1 MTATAL
7 SRLTLTDFRSYVGA
21 ELALDGR
28 PVFLVGPNGAGKT
41 NLLEAISLFTPG
53 RGLRGAAI
61 AELGRRLPGE
71 TVGRA
76 WAVSASVSVAG
87 EATQVGTGVAEAGAA
102 RRTVRVGGETVPP
115 GRLADHLRQVW
126 LTPAQDRLFLEG
138 AAERRRFFDRLVFAA
153 IPRHAAHAQAYDRA
167 SRERM
172 RLLTDDTQAP
182 DPAWLD
188 ALEARLAEAGAL
200 MAEARATTLAALQAE
215 IDGRGERPFPQAR
228 LSLTGEWE
236 QLAAAGAEIA
246 DIEARLA
253 EAGALMAEARATT
266 LAALQAEIDG
276 RGERPFPQA
285 RLSLTGEW
293 EQLAAAGAEI
303 ADIEARLAKALA
315 AARPR
320 DAAAGRALT
329 GPHRGDLAVVHVEKD
344 RPAAECSTGE
354 QKALI
359 LNLVLAQAA
368 SLARSDTAPSPL
380 LLLDEVAAHLD
391 ARRRGA
397 LFDEIEALGL
407 QAFLTGT
414 DEVLFEALAGRAQ
427 GFRVDGSALLTL
439 D

>member
-1 MTATAL
+1 VTATAL
-7 SRLTLTDFRSYVGA
+7 SRLTLTDFRSYAVA
-21 ELALDGR
+21 ELGLDGR

-53 RGLRGAAI
+53 RGLRGASL

-71 TVGRA
+71 AQGRA
-76 WAVSASVSVAG
+76 WAVAATLRAG
-87 EATQVGTGVAEAGAA
+87 EAETHVGTGVDVPGAA
-102 RRTVRVGGETVPP
+102 RRTVRIEGETVPP
-115 GRLADHLRQVW
+115 GRLADYLRQVW

-138 AAERRRFFDRLVFAA
+138 AGERRRFFDRLAFAA
-153 IPRHAAHAQAYDRA
+153 IPRHAAHAQAYERA
-167 SRERM
+167 MRERM
-172 RLLTDDTQAP
+172 RLLTDEAVPP

-236 QLAAAGAEIA
+236 QAAAGGASIA
-246 DIEARLA
+246 DLEARLA
-253 EAGALMAEARATT
+253 A
-266 LAALQAEIDG
+266 
-276 RGERPFPQA
+276 
-285 RLSLTGEW
+285 
-293 EQLAAAGAEI
+293 
-303 ADIEARLAKALA
+303 ALA

-329 GPHRGDLAVVHVEKD
+329 GPHRGDLEVVHAEKD
-344 RPAAECSTGE
+344 RPATECSTGE

-359 LNLVLAQAA
+359 LNLALAQAA
-368 SLARSDTAPSPL
+368 RLARAESQPSPV

-391 ARRRGA
+391 ARRRAA

-414 DEVLFEALAGRAQ
+414 DEALFEALAGRAQ
-427 GFRVDGSALLTL
+427 GLRVDAAELAPLS
-439 D
+439 